1 MRVEVSRE
9 SLAEAAVRDLILF
22 AGDDPDREGLK
33 ETPSRVVRAFTE
45 MFSGY
50 SQCPDDVLVTFA
62 AEGYDEIVLLK
73 SIPVASTCEHHML
86 PFTGVAHVAYVPKGH
101 IVGIS
106 KLARLVDVYAKRLQ
120 VQERLT
126 QQVAGKLEAALKPLG
141 AACVIEATHSCVG
154 CRGVKKQGAVMVTSS
169 LTGCFKTQP
178 DCRAELMSLIRE

>member
-1 MRVEVSRE
+1 MGIAVSRE
-9 SLAEAAVRDLILF
+9 SLAEAAVRDLIRF
-22 AGDDPDREGLK
+22 AGDDPDREGLQ
-33 ETPSRVVRAFTE
+33 ETPARVVRAFAE
-45 MFSGY
+45 MFAGY
-50 SQCPDDVLVTFA
+50 GQHPSYVLKTFDG
-62 AEGYDEIVLLK
+62 EGYDEIVLLK
-73 SIPVASTCEHHML
+73 AIPVASTCEHHML
-86 PFTGVAHVAYVPKGH
+86 PFSGVAHVAYVPKGK

-126 QQVAGKLEAALKPLG
+126 VQIAQTLEDYLKPLG